1 VQDFVEIVEF
11 AVFSFW
17 INHENL
23 QFCNL
28 RTGTPKTVA
37 DLL

>member
-1 VQDFVEIVEF
+1 VQDFVEIGEF
-11 AVFSFW
+11 AVCSFW

-28 RTGTPKTVA
+28 RTGTPKKVA
-37 DLL
+37 NML